1 MEKRSTFWPV
11 VLFGFGTGVVMV
23 IFSLVFFLLN
33 IDEKSFVN
41 SLVYIILV
49 AGMFW
54 GMYNIRENRLNG
66 VMKYGKAVGTGF
78 WIGFVAS
85 LVVAVYY
92 YYYLSYLNPA
102 ILDNVMA
109 EAQNKI
115 LEQNPDIS
123 EEDLDRALYMIELFS
138 KPYISAIVQVFS
150 NSFISIIFSLIIAIF
165 VKRED
170 RTIA

>member
-1 MEKRSTFWPV
+1 MPV
-11 VLFGFGTGVVMV
+11 VLFGIGTGAVMV

-33 IDEKSFVN
+33 VDEKSFVN

-54 GMYNIRENRLNG
+54 GMYNIRENRLDG
-66 VMKYGKAVGTGF
+66 AMKYGKAVGTGF

-85 LVVAVYY
+85 LIVSIYY
-92 YYYLSYLNPA
+92 YFYLTYLNPG
-102 ILDNVMA
+102 ILDNVMV

-123 EEDLDRALYMIELFS
+123 EEDLDRALSMVEMFS
-138 KPYISAIVQVFS
+138 KPYISAIVQIFS
-150 NSFISIIFSLIIAIF
+150 NSVISIIFSLIIAIF